1 MITDKL
7 VNAIRFLSVDAVE
20 KANSGHPGMP
30 LGMADIAE
38 VLWRDHLKHSPK
50 NPKWFNRDRFVLSNG
65 HGSMLLYSLLHL
77 SGYNVSI
84 QDLKDFRKLKSKTPG
99 HPEFG
104 ITEGV
109 ETTTGPLGQGIANAV
124 GMALAEK
131 ILAQKINT
139 ASLKPIEHMTYC
151 FLGDGCL
158 MEGISHEAMSLAGVL
173 KLNKLICFYD
183 SNGISIDGKID
194 PWYQDD
200 IALRCQSYGWQ
211 VIDNVDG
218 HNRAKINSAIE
229 EAKLSDKPTMI
240 VCKTSIGYGAG
251 DKQDSEASHGAAL
264 GEEAMTALRKNL
276 DWPYAPFEID
286 KDIYD
291 SWNAVEKGITLEKE
305 WDDLCK
311 KFSELEPD
319 KSDLMQ
325 RLVDGEMPEN
335 FDDNFNKFIEEL
347 SSNSDSLATRKSSQ
361 IVLEFLQANLPEL
374 IGGSADLSGSNN
386 TNTKHSIDI
395 NSNDDGNYIYYGVRE
410 FGMNAVMNGMALHG
424 GLIPYSGTF
433 LVFMDYGRNAVRMAA
448 LMGIRVIFVFSH
460 DSIALGEDGPTHQP
474 IEHLTTLRSTP
485 NMTTWRPANLA
496 ETAVAWKEALSKTNG
511 PSSII
516 LSRQNLAPF
525 ASKESKQ
532 LEMGG
537 YFVTKKDDATVNLIA
552 TGSEVGLAI
561 EVEKLLIADG
571 ISCNVASVPCLE
583 ALLNNKDQYNEIFS
597 TNTTNIVIECG
608 HPNSWFEH
616 TQNVIGINS
625 FGESGKGND
634 LMDHFGFTPEKI
646 IKKIKQMI

>member
-50 NPKWFNRDRFVLSNG
+50 NPNWFNRDRFVLSNG

-77 SGYNVSI
+77 SGYDLSI

-139 ASLKPIEHMTYC
+139 ASLKPIDHMTYC

-291 SWNAVEKGITLEKE
+291 SWNAVEKGTALEKE

-311 KFSELEPD
+311 KFSELEPA

-325 RLVDGEMPEN
+325 RLIEGEMPEN
-335 FDDNFNKFIEEL
+335 FDDDFNMFIEKL
-347 SSNSDSLATRKSSQ
+347 SSNSDFLATRKSSQ
-361 IVLEFLQANLPEL
+361 MVLEFLQANLPEL

-561 EVEKLLIADG
+561 EVEELLIADG

-583 ALLNNKDQYNEIFS
+583 ALLNNNDQYNEIFS
-597 TNTTNIVIECG
+597 SNTTNIVIECG

>member
-50 NPKWFNRDRFVLSNG
+50 NPNWFNRDRFVLSNG

-139 ASLKPIEHMTYC
+139 ASLKPIDHMTYC

-291 SWNAVEKGITLEKE
+291 SWNAVEKGTALEKE

-325 RLVDGEMPEN
+325 RLVQGEMPEN
-335 FDDNFNKFIEEL
+335 FDDDFNKFIEEL
-347 SSNSDSLATRKSSQ
+347 SSSSDSLATRKSSQ

-537 YFVTKKDDATVNLIA
+537 YFVTKKNDATVNLIA

-597 TNTTNIVIECG
+597 SNTTNIVIECG

>member
-50 NPKWFNRDRFVLSNG
+50 NPNWFNRDRFVLSNG

-139 ASLKPIEHMTYC
+139 ASLKPIDHMTYC

-291 SWNAVEKGITLEKE
+291 SWNAVEKGTALEKE

-325 RLVDGEMPEN
+325 RLIEGEMPEN
-335 FDDNFNKFIEEL
+335 FDDDFNKFIEEL
-347 SSNSDSLATRKSSQ
+347 SSNSDFLATRKSSQ
-361 IVLEFLQANLPEL
+361 MVLEFLQANLPEL

-525 ASKESKQ
+525 ESKESKQ

-597 TNTTNIVIECG
+597 SNTTNIVIECG

>member
-1 MITDKL
+1 
-7 VNAIRFLSVDAVE
+7 
-20 KANSGHPGMP
+20 
-30 LGMADIAE
+30 
-38 VLWRDHLKHSPK
+38 
-50 NPKWFNRDRFVLSNG
+50 
-65 HGSMLLYSLLHL
+65 MLLYSLLHL
-77 SGYNVSI
+77 SGYNLSI

-131 ILAQKINT
+131 TLAHKINT
-139 ASLKPIEHMTYC
+139 DSIQPIDHLTYC

-158 MEGISHEAMSLAGVL
+158 MEGVSHEAMSLAGVL

-194 PWYQDD
+194 AWYQDD
-200 IALRCQSYGWQ
+200 IALRCRSYGWH

-218 HNRAKINSAIE
+218 HKRDDINSAIE

-264 GEEAMTALRKNL
+264 GKEAMATLRKNL
-276 DWPYAPFEID
+276 DWPYEPFELD
-286 KDIYD
+286 KQIYD
-291 SWNAVEKGITLEKE
+291 SWSAVEKGIALEKE
-305 WDDLCK
+305 WDNLCK
-311 KFSELEPD
+311 KFAESEPD
-319 KSDLMQ
+319 KFDLMQ
-325 RLVDGEMPEN
+325 RLIRGEMPDN
-335 FDDNFNKFIEEL
+335 FDSDFDKFIDGL

-386 TNTKHSIDI
+386 TNTKNSIDI

-433 LVFMDYGRNAVRMAA
+433 LVFMDYGRNAVRMAS

-496 ETAVAWKEALSKTNG
+496 ETAVAWKEALSKING
-511 PSSII
+511 PTSII

-525 ASKESKQ
+525 KTKEIEQ
-532 LEMGG
+532 LKMGG
-537 YFVTKKDDATVNLIA
+537 YFVSKKNDANINLIA

-561 EVEKLLIADG
+561 EAEKLLNSEG
-571 ISCNVASVPCLE
+571 INCNVVSVPCLE
-583 ALLNNKDQYNEIFS
+583 ALLKNKNQYNEIFS
-597 TNTTNIVIECG
+597 SNTTNIVIECG
-608 HPNSWFEH
+608 HPNSWYEH
-616 TQNVIGINS
+616 TQNVIGIS
-625 FGESGKGND
+625 CFGESGKGSD

>member
-7 VNAIRFLSVDAVE
+7 VNAIRFLSADAVE

-50 NPKWFNRDRFVLSNG
+50 NPNWFNRDRFILSNG

-77 SGYNVSI
+77 TGYNLSI

-131 ILAQKINT
+131 ILARKINT
-139 ASLKPIEHMTYC
+139 ASLKPIDHMTYC

-158 MEGISHEAMSLAGVL
+158 MEGVSHEAMSLAGVL

-194 PWYQDD
+194 PWYRDN
-200 IALRCQSYGWQ
+200 IALRCQSYGWH

-218 HNRAKINSAIE
+218 HNRAEINSAIE
-229 EAKLSDKPTMI
+229 EAKLSNKPVMI

-264 GEEAMTALRKNL
+264 GKEAMTALRKNL
-276 DWPYAPFEID
+276 NWPYAPFEID
-286 KDIYD
+286 KEIYN
-291 SWNAVEKGITLEKE
+291 SWNAVEKGIAFEKE
-305 WDDLCK
+305 WDDLCE
-311 KFSELEPD
+311 KFLESEPD
-319 KSDLMQ
+319 KYNLMQ
-325 RLVDGEMPEN
+325 RLAKAEMPEN
-335 FDDNFNKFIEEL
+335 FDDDFYKLLKKL

-361 IVLEFLQANLPEL
+361 MVLEFLQANLPEL

-386 TNTKHSIDI
+386 TNTKYSVDI

-474 IEHLTTLRSTP
+474 IEQLTTLRSTP

-496 ETAVAWKEALSKTNG
+496 ETAVAWKEALSKTDG
-511 PSSII
+511 PTSII

-525 ASKESKQ
+525 ASKEFEQ
-532 LEMGG
+532 LKIGG
-537 YFVTKKDDATVNLIA
+537 YFVTKRNDATVNLIA

-561 EVEKLLIADG
+561 EVEKLLYADG
-571 ISCNVASVPCLE
+571 VNCNVASVPCLE
-583 ALLNNKDQYNEIFS
+583 ALLKNKNQYKEIFS
-597 TNTTNIVIECG
+597 LKTINIVIECG

-625 FGESGKGND
+625 FGESGKGNE

-646 IKKIKQMI
+646 KKKIKQMI

>member
-50 NPKWFNRDRFVLSNG
+50 NPNWFNRDRFVLSNG

-139 ASLKPIEHMTYC
+139 ASLKPIDHMTYC

-291 SWNAVEKGITLEKE
+291 SWNAVEKGTALEKE

-325 RLVDGEMPEN
+325 RLIEGEMPEN
-335 FDDNFNKFIEEL
+335 FDDDFNKFIEEL
-347 SSNSDSLATRKSSQ
+347 SSNSDFLATRKSSQ
-361 IVLEFLQANLPEL
+361 MVLEFLQANLPEL

-597 TNTTNIVIECG
+597 SNTTNIVIECG

>member
-50 NPKWFNRDRFVLSNG
+50 NPNWFNRDRFVLSNG

-291 SWNAVEKGITLEKE
+291 SWNAVEKGTALEKE

-325 RLVDGEMPEN
+325 RLIEGEMPEN
-335 FDDNFNKFIEEL
+335 FDDDFNKFIEEL
-347 SSNSDSLATRKSSQ
+347 SSNSDFLATRKSSQ
-361 IVLEFLQANLPEL
+361 MVLEFLQANLPEL

-597 TNTTNIVIECG
+597 SNTTNIVIECG

>member
-1 MITDKL
+1 MITNKL
-7 VNAIRFLSVDAVE
+7 VNAIRFLSADAVE
-20 KANSGHPGMP
+20 AAASGHPGMP

-38 VLWRDHLKHSPK
+38 VLWRDHLRHSPK
-50 NPKWFNRDRFVLSNG
+50 NPSWFNRDRFVLSNG

-77 SGYNVSI
+77 SGYNLSI

-131 ILAQKINT
+131 TLAHKINT
-139 ASLKPIEHMTYC
+139 DSIQPIDHLTYC

-158 MEGISHEAMSLAGVL
+158 MEGVSHEAMSLAGVL

-194 PWYQDD
+194 AWYQDD
-200 IALRCQSYGWQ
+200 IALRCRSYGWH

-218 HNRAKINSAIE
+218 HKRDDINSAIE

-286 KDIYD
+286 EEIYD
-291 SWNAVEKGITLEKE
+291 SWNAVEKGTVLEKE

-325 RLVDGEMPEN
+325 RLVEGEMPEN
-335 FDDNFNKFIEEL
+335 FDDDFNKFIEEL
-347 SSNSDSLATRKSSQ
+347 SSSSDSLATRKSSQ

-395 NSNDDGNYIYYGVRE
+395 NSNEDGNYIYYGVRE

-525 ASKESKQ
+525 ASKELKQ

-561 EVEKLLIADG
+561 EVEKLLTADG
-571 ISCNVASVPCLE
+571 ICCNVASVPCLE
-583 ALLNNKDQYNEIFS
+583 ALLNNRDQYNEIFS
-597 TNTTNIVIECG
+597 SNTTNIVIECG

>member
-1 MITDKL
+1 
-7 VNAIRFLSVDAVE
+7 
-20 KANSGHPGMP
+20 
-30 LGMADIAE
+30 
-38 VLWRDHLKHSPK
+38 
-50 NPKWFNRDRFVLSNG
+50 
-65 HGSMLLYSLLHL
+65 
-77 SGYNVSI
+77 
-84 QDLKDFRKLKSKTPG
+84 
-99 HPEFG
+99 
-104 ITEGV
+104 
-109 ETTTGPLGQGIANAV
+109 
-124 GMALAEK
+124 
-131 ILAQKINT
+131 
-139 ASLKPIEHMTYC
+139 
-151 FLGDGCL
+151 
-158 MEGISHEAMSLAGVL
+158 
-173 KLNKLICFYD
+173 
-183 SNGISIDGKID
+183 
-194 PWYQDD
+194 
-200 IALRCQSYGWQ
+200 
-211 VIDNVDG
+211 
-218 HNRAKINSAIE
+218 
-229 EAKLSDKPTMI
+229 MI

-286 KDIYD
+286 MDIYD
-291 SWNAVEKGITLEKE
+291 SWNAVEKGTALEKE

-325 RLVDGEMPEN
+325 RLVEGEMPEN
-335 FDDNFNKFIEEL
+335 FDDDFNKFIEEL
-347 SSNSDSLATRKSSQ
+347 SSSSDSLATRKSSQ

-496 ETAVAWKEALSKTNG
+496 ETAVAWKEALSKING

-537 YFVTKKDDATVNLIA
+537 YFVTKKNDATVNLIA

-561 EVEKLLIADG
+561 ESEKLLIADG

-597 TNTTNIVIECG
+597 SNTTNIVIECG

-634 LMDHFGFTPEKI
+634 LMDHFGFTPEKV

>member
-50 NPKWFNRDRFVLSNG
+50 NPNWFNRDRFVLSNG

-291 SWNAVEKGITLEKE
+291 SWNAVEKGTALEKE

-325 RLVDGEMPEN
+325 RLIEGEMPEN
-335 FDDNFNKFIEEL
+335 FDDDFNKFIEEL
-347 SSNSDSLATRKSSQ
+347 SSNSDFLATRKSSQ
-361 IVLEFLQANLPEL
+361 MVLEFLQANLPEL

>member
-1 MITDKL
+1 MITNKL
-7 VNAIRFLSVDAVE
+7 VNAIRFLSADAVE
-20 KANSGHPGMP
+20 AAASGHPGMP

-38 VLWRDHLKHSPK
+38 VLWRDHLSHSPK
-50 NPKWFNRDRFVLSNG
+50 NPSWFNRDRFVLSNG

-77 SGYNVSI
+77 SGYNLSI

-131 ILAQKINT
+131 TLAHKINT
-139 ASLKPIEHMTYC
+139 DSIQPIDHLTYC

-158 MEGISHEAMSLAGVL
+158 MEGVSHEAMSLAGVL

-194 PWYQDD
+194 AWYQDD
-200 IALRCQSYGWQ
+200 IALRCRSYGWH

-218 HNRAKINSAIE
+218 HKRDNINSAID

-264 GEEAMTALRKNL
+264 GKEAMATLRKNL
-276 DWPYAPFEID
+276 DWPYEPFELD
-286 KDIYD
+286 KQIYD
-291 SWNAVEKGITLEKE
+291 SWSAVEKGIALEKE
-305 WDDLCK
+305 WDNLCK
-311 KFSELEPD
+311 KFAESEPD
-319 KSDLMQ
+319 KFDLMQ
-325 RLVDGEMPEN
+325 RLIRGEMPDN
-335 FDDNFNKFIEEL
+335 FDSDFDNFIEGL
-347 SSNSDSLATRKSSQ
+347 TSNSDSQATRKSSQ

-386 TNTKHSIDI
+386 TNTKNSIDI

-433 LVFMDYGRNAVRMAA
+433 LVFMDYGRNAVRMAS
-448 LMGIRVIFVFSH
+448 LMGIREIFVLSH

-496 ETAVAWKEALSKTNG
+496 ETAVAWKEALSKING
-511 PSSII
+511 PTSII

-525 ASKESKQ
+525 KTKEIEHLK
-532 LEMGG
+532 MGG
-537 YFVTKKDDATVNLIA
+537 YFVSKKNDANINLIA

-561 EVEKLLIADG
+561 EAEKLLNSEG
-571 ISCNVASVPCLE
+571 INCNVVSVPCLE
-583 ALLNNKDQYNEIFS
+583 ALLKNKNQYNEIFS

-608 HPNSWFEH
+608 HPNSWYEH
-616 TQNVIGINS
+616 TQNVIGIS
-625 FGESGKGND
+625 CFGESGKGND

>member
-50 NPKWFNRDRFVLSNG
+50 NPNWFNRDRFVLSNG

-139 ASLKPIEHMTYC
+139 ASLKPIDHMTYC

-200 IALRCQSYGWQ
+200 IALRCQSYGWH

-218 HNRAKINSAIE
+218 HHRAKINSAIE

-291 SWNAVEKGITLEKE
+291 SWNAVEKGTALEKE

-325 RLVDGEMPEN
+325 RLVQGEMPEN
-335 FDDNFNKFIEEL
+335 FDDDFNKFIEEL
-347 SSNSDSLATRKSSQ
+347 SSNSDFLATRKSSQ
-361 IVLEFLQANLPEL
+361 MVLEFLQANLPEL

-597 TNTTNIVIECG
+597 SNTTNIVIECG

>member
-139 ASLKPIEHMTYC
+139 ASLKPIDHMTYC

-291 SWNAVEKGITLEKE
+291 SWNAVEKGTALEKE

-325 RLVDGEMPEN
+325 RLVQGEMPEN
-335 FDDNFNKFIEEL
+335 FDDDFNKFIEEL
-347 SSNSDSLATRKSSQ
+347 SSSSDSLATRKSSQ

-395 NSNDDGNYIYYGVRE
+395 NSNDDGNYVYYGVRE

-597 TNTTNIVIECG
+597 SNTTNIVIECG

>member
-38 VLWRDHLKHSPK
+38 VLWRGHLKHSPK
-50 NPKWFNRDRFVLSNG
+50 NPNWFNRDRFVLSNG

-139 ASLKPIEHMTYC
+139 ASLKPIDHMTYC

-200 IALRCQSYGWQ
+200 IALRCQSYGWH

-291 SWNAVEKGITLEKE
+291 SWNAVEKGTALEKE

-325 RLVDGEMPEN
+325 RLMDGEMPEN
-335 FDDNFNKFIEEL
+335 FDDNFNKFIGEL

-525 ASKESKQ
+525 ESKESKQ

-597 TNTTNIVIECG
+597 SNTTNIVIECG

>member
-38 VLWRDHLKHSPK
+38 VLWRGHLKHSPK
-50 NPKWFNRDRFVLSNG
+50 NPNWFNRDRFVLSNG

-139 ASLKPIEHMTYC
+139 ASLKPIDHMSYC

-291 SWNAVEKGITLEKE
+291 SWNAVEKGTALEKE

-311 KFSELEPD
+311 KFSELEPV

-325 RLVDGEMPEN
+325 RLIEGEMPEN
-335 FDDNFNKFIEEL
+335 FDDDFNKFIEEL
-347 SSNSDSLATRKSSQ
+347 SSNSDFLATRKSSQ
-361 IVLEFLQANLPEL
+361 MVLEFLQANLPEL

-597 TNTTNIVIECG
+597 SNTTNIVIECG

>member
-50 NPKWFNRDRFVLSNG
+50 NPNWFNRDRFVLSNG

-139 ASLKPIEHMTYC
+139 ASLKPIDHMTYC

-291 SWNAVEKGITLEKE
+291 SWNAVEKGTALEKE

-597 TNTTNIVIECG
+597 SNTTNIVIECG

>member
-1 MITDKL
+1 
-7 VNAIRFLSVDAVE
+7 
-20 KANSGHPGMP
+20 
-30 LGMADIAE
+30 
-38 VLWRDHLKHSPK
+38 
-50 NPKWFNRDRFVLSNG
+50 
-65 HGSMLLYSLLHL
+65 
-77 SGYNVSI
+77 
-84 QDLKDFRKLKSKTPG
+84 
-99 HPEFG
+99 
-104 ITEGV
+104 
-109 ETTTGPLGQGIANAV
+109 
-124 GMALAEK
+124 
-131 ILAQKINT
+131 
-139 ASLKPIEHMTYC
+139 
-151 FLGDGCL
+151 
-158 MEGISHEAMSLAGVL
+158 
-173 KLNKLICFYD
+173 
-183 SNGISIDGKID
+183 
-194 PWYQDD
+194 
-200 IALRCQSYGWQ
+200 
-211 VIDNVDG
+211 
-218 HNRAKINSAIE
+218 
-229 EAKLSDKPTMI
+229 
-240 VCKTSIGYGAG
+240 
-251 DKQDSEASHGAAL
+251 
-264 GEEAMTALRKNL
+264 
-276 DWPYAPFEID
+276 
-286 KDIYD
+286 
-291 SWNAVEKGITLEKE
+291 
-305 WDDLCK
+305 
-311 KFSELEPD
+311 
-319 KSDLMQ
+319 
-325 RLVDGEMPEN
+325 MPEN
-335 FDDNFNKFIEEL
+335 FDDDFNKFIEEL

-537 YFVTKKDDATVNLIA
+537 YFVTKKNDATVNLIA

-561 EVEKLLIADG
+561 EAEKLLIADG

-597 TNTTNIVIECG
+597 SNTTNIVIECG

>member
-1 MITDKL
+1 MITNKL
-7 VNAIRFLSVDAVE
+7 VNAIRFLSADAVE
-20 KANSGHPGMP
+20 AAESGHPGMP

-38 VLWRDHLKHSPK
+38 VLWRDHLRHSPK
-50 NPKWFNRDRFVLSNG
+50 NPSWFNRDRFVLSNG

-77 SGYNVSI
+77 SGYNLSI

-131 ILAQKINT
+131 TLAHKINT
-139 ASLKPIEHMTYC
+139 DSIQPIDHLTYC

-158 MEGISHEAMSLAGVL
+158 MEGVSHEAMSLAGVL

-200 IALRCQSYGWQ
+200 IALRCQSYGWH

-218 HNRAKINSAIE
+218 HHRAKINSAIE

-286 KDIYD
+286 KEIYD
-291 SWNAVEKGITLEKE
+291 SWNAVEKGTVFEKE

-311 KFSELEPD
+311 KFSESEPD
-319 KSDLMQ
+319 KSDLMH
-325 RLVDGEMPEN
+325 RLIEGKMPEN
-335 FDDNFNKFIEEL
+335 FDDDFNKFIEEL

-374 IGGSADLSGSNN
+374 IGGSADLRGSNN

-537 YFVTKKDDATVNLIA
+537 YFVTKKNDATVNLIA

-561 EVEKLLIADG
+561 EAEKLLIADG

-597 TNTTNIVIECG
+597 SNTTNIVIECG

>member
-50 NPKWFNRDRFVLSNG
+50 NPNWFNRDRFVLSNG

-139 ASLKPIEHMTYC
+139 VSLKPIDHMTYC

-200 IALRCQSYGWQ
+200 IALRCQSYGWH

-218 HNRAKINSAIE
+218 HQRAEINSAIE

-291 SWNAVEKGITLEKE
+291 SWNAVEKGTALEKE

-325 RLVDGEMPEN
+325 RLIEGEMPEN
-335 FDDNFNKFIEEL
+335 FDDDFNKFIEEL
-347 SSNSDSLATRKSSQ
+347 SSNSDFLATRKSSQ
-361 IVLEFLQANLPEL
+361 MVLEFLQANLPEL

-537 YFVTKKDDATVNLIA
+537 YFVTKKNDATVNLIA

-561 EVEKLLIADG
+561 EAEKLLKADG

-597 TNTTNIVIECG
+597 SNTTNIVIECG

>member
-1 MITDKL
+1 MITNKL
-7 VNAIRFLSVDAVE
+7 VNAIRFLSADAVE
-20 KANSGHPGMP
+20 AAASGHPGMP

-38 VLWRDHLKHSPK
+38 VLWRDHLRHSPK
-50 NPKWFNRDRFVLSNG
+50 NPSWFNRDRFVLSNG

-77 SGYNVSI
+77 SGYNLSI

-131 ILAQKINT
+131 TLAHKINT
-139 ASLKPIEHMTYC
+139 DSIQPIDHLTYC

-158 MEGISHEAMSLAGVL
+158 MEGVSHEAMSLAGVL

-194 PWYQDD
+194 AWYQDD
-200 IALRCQSYGWQ
+200 IALRCRSYGWH

-218 HNRAKINSAIE
+218 HKRDDINSAIE

-251 DKQDSEASHGAAL
+251 DKQDSEASHGAPL
-264 GEEAMTALRKNL
+264 GKEAMATLRKNL
-276 DWPYAPFEID
+276 DWPYKPFELD
-286 KDIYD
+286 KQIYD
-291 SWNAVEKGITLEKE
+291 SWNAVEKGIALEKE
-305 WDDLCK
+305 WDNLCE
-311 KFSELEPD
+311 KFAKSEPD
-319 KSDLMQ
+319 KFDLMQ
-325 RLVDGEMPEN
+325 RLIRGEMPDN
-335 FDDNFNKFIEEL
+335 FDSDFDKFIDGL
-347 SSNSDSLATRKSSQ
+347 SSDSDSQATRKSSQ

-386 TNTKHSIDI
+386 TNTKNSKDI

-433 LVFMDYGRNAVRMAA
+433 LVFMDYGRNAVRMAS

-496 ETAVAWKEALSKTNG
+496 ETAVAWKEALSKING
-511 PSSII
+511 PTSII

-525 ASKESKQ
+525 KTKEIEQ
-532 LEMGG
+532 LKMGG
-537 YFVTKKDDATVNLIA
+537 YFVSKKNDANINLIA

-561 EVEKLLIADG
+561 EAEKLLNSEG
-571 ISCNVASVPCLE
+571 INCNVVSVPCLE
-583 ALLNNKDQYNEIFS
+583 ALLKNKNQYNEIFS
-597 TNTTNIVIECG
+597 TYTTNIVIECG
-608 HPNSWFEH
+608 HPNSWYEH
-616 TQNVIGINS
+616 TQNVIGIS
-625 FGESGKGND
+625 CFGESGKGND